1 MLSVIKMLLNK
12 VIDNTLVV
20 SIIMVVIENFY
31 TYGNQLAKPCLV
43 YIVEASGKDISNEEK
58 FSYVLDKLKA
68 DFPSIATT
76 FLRTTIETV
85 YDAWDDG
92 KLR

>member
-85 YDAWDDG
+85 YDAWDEG